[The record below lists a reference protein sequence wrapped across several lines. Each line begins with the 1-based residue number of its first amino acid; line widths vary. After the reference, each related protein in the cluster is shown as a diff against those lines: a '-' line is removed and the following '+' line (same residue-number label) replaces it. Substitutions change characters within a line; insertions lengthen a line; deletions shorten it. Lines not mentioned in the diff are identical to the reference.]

1 MAHHTYYGFKLNDGV
16 KGLKRA
22 LSDAAIHIL
31 SITISDCGADFEVI
45 IDGLPGHIILE
56 YSKTKNHPLAKLG
69 VISVLDITVTDNLP
83 GIKPVLTMAFLRGGI
98 I

>member
-31 SITISDCGADFEVI
+31 SVTNTDYGADFKVI
-45 IDGLPGHIILE
+45 IDGTPGHITLE
-56 YSKTKNHPLAKLG
+56 FSKTKIHPLAKLG
-69 VISVLDITVTDNLP
+69 VISVLDITVTENLP
-83 GIKPVLTMAFLRGGI
+83 GIKHVLTMAFLRGGG
-98 I
+98 